1 MSHRTDFGAAG
12 ADDTG
17 STTEFPAVP
26 GRDGVRAPEPHAP
39 APPPPPGH
47 RGTPG
52 TLRAPRAPGTLRAPR
67 TGARRA
73 ASSVLA
79 STVVGVVLGIVGV
92 LGIAA
97 FSGQAT
103 VPQGGAV
110 PADEAVFGGPEYG
123 SRE

>member
-52 TLRAPRAPGTLRAPR
+52 TLRAPRAPR

-110 PADEAVFGGPEYG
+110 PADEAVLGGPEYG